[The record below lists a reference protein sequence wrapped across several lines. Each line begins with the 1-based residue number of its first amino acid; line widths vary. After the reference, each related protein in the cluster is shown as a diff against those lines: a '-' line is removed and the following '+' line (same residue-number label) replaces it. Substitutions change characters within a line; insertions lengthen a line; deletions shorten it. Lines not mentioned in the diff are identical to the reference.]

1 MKGSAF
7 KHRLL
12 FHRCAIH
19 FCLSSQ
25 NTEVFSIGPIH
36 ITVLSYNLNLF
47 QGNKVNKTANVL
59 YKFCLRSLRTPVP
72 KGKIYSVF
80 HCPPRRKSITSSH
93 LLEKNRASEVNEKQP
108 YCHAEFWAP
117 FSACQYE
124 AKCTFERRRHTGMTT
139 IWTCKDFFGIPGES
153 LHPGIVR
160 LLLMVGIMK
169 RSMTRKLHQSV
180 FSWINPY
187 FLKVTKY
194 L

>member
-1 MKGSAF
+1 MEGSAF

-47 QGNKVNKTANVL
+47 QGNKVNKTANAL

-93 LLEKNRASEVNEKQP
+93 LLEK
-108 YCHAEFWAP
+108 
-117 FSACQYE
+117 
-124 AKCTFERRRHTGMTT
+124 TGLLR
-139 IWTCKDFFGIPGES
+139 WTKNNPTVMLNSG
-153 LHPGIVR
+153 HPSVP
-160 LLLMVGIMK
+160 VSMK
-169 RSMTRKLHQSV
+169 QSV
-180 FSWINPY
+180 LSREGGIQEWPPY
-187 FLKVTKY
+187 GHVKTSLVY
-194 L
+194 LGKAFIQVSCDCYWW